1 MGDFDR
7 DRDPHAGHDHGTDR
21 EHIRETDRTT
31 TVVTDGGER
40 RAGGGWI
47 IGVLVL
53 IALLALLWF
62 LFGNNLNRAADET
75 GVNVN
80 VEAPEV
86 KIPEDVKLEVPDKV
100 NVDLP
105 DDINVDTDG
114 NSQ

>member
-7 DRDPHAGHDHGTDR
+7 DRDPHAGHDHGSDR

-31 TVVTDGGER
+31 TVVTDGGDR
-40 RAGGGWI
+40 GGGSGWI
-47 IGVLVL
+47 IAIIVL

-62 LFGNNLNRAADET
+62 LFGGNLNRAADEV

-86 KIPEDVKLEVPDKV
+86 KVPDNVKIEVPEEIK
-100 NVDLP
+100 
-105 DDINVDTDG
+105 VDTG